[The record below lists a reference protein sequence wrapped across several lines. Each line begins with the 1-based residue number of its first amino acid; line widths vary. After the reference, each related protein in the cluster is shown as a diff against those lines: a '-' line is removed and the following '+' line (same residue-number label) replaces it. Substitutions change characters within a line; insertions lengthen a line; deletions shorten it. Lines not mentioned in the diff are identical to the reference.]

1 MGIEWTLV
9 EGTTPTGES
18 LIFEG
23 QFIVAKVTR
32 RQDAEE
38 IVRIHNNALHLA
50 AGIAAVRKSATP

>member
-1 MGIEWTLV
+1 MGVEWTLV

-38 IVRIHNNALHLA
+38 IVSAHNREIEAPEIEPL
-50 AGIAAVRKSATP
+50 